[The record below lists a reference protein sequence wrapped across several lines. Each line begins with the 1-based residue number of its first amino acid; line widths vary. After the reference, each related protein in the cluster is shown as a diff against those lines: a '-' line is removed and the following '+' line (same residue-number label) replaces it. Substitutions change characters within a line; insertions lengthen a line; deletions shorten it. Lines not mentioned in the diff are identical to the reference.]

1 MIISLNDLAFVLG
14 EVCIMLAGYAVYM
27 RHRIAKQ
34 KRRQREFLA
43 RGEA

>member
-14 EVCIMLAGYAVYM
+14 EVCMMFGGYALYT
-27 RHRIAKQ
+27 RHRTGRQ

>member
-1 MIISLNDLAFVLG
+1 MILPLNDLAFVLG
-14 EVCIMLAGYAVYM
+14 AVCILLGGYALYM
-27 RHRIAKQ
+27 RHRNAKR

>member
-1 MIISLNDLAFVLG
+1 MIISLNDFVFFLG
-14 EVCIMLAGYAVYM
+14 DVCIILGGYTLYV

-34 KRRQREFLA
+34 KKRQREFLA